1 MDSKLNNISNGWSE
15 KTNGTLFALV
25 SVIATVDSLDTVYC
39 VLREPNVKQNP
50 SSPNVAQQGL
60 GVILKAT
67 SSEGG
72 EGKNAHE
79 TKNARRCDRHRGS
92 G

>member
-39 VLREPNVKQNP
+39 VLREPNVKHNP
-50 SSPNVAQQGL
+50 SSPSVA
-60 GVILKAT
+60 T
-67 SSEGG
+67 RGG
-72 EGKNAHE
+72 GDFESDFIGRG
-79 TKNARRCDRHRGS
+79 RREERP
-92 G
+92 